1 MCSQKNKRA
10 REETYPISRGHPG
23 MLCKYTNAE
32 ENPDGRSLLLCV
44 LYLPALLTQHTFSGP
59 HGWGCR

>member
-1 MCSQKNKRA
+1 
-10 REETYPISRGHPG
+10 